1 VTKGM
6 SGGLVRLVAVTA
18 MVVVSLLFKLIFVLI
33 DDRSLAADSRVQS
46 YRP

>member
-1 VTKGM
+1 M
-6 SGGLVRLVAVTA
+6 SGGLDRLAAVTA

-33 DDRSLAADSRVQS
+33 DGRSLVADSRVQS